1 MCDDDDDDVPLFAE
15 ARWNLKIIISEK
27 DSMIREY
34 KKQVALLKSQIS
46 AQKIRFKTL
55 EKDYNHAVS
64 LRLSRNRQLEGE
76 IDEIQKIK
84 LTKV

>member
-34 KKQVALLKSQIS
+34 EKQVALLKSQIS

-55 EKDYNHAVS
+55 
-64 LRLSRNRQLEGE
+64 
-76 IDEIQKIK
+76 
-84 LTKV
+84 